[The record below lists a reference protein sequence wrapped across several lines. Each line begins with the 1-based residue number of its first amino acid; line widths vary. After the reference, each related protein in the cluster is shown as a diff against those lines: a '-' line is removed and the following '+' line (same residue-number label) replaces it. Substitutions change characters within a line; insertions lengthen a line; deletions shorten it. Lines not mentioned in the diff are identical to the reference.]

1 MKKFDN
7 LDKKFLKDG
16 FLIEKVENKKALKY
30 INNLIKNKLYDL
42 LKLKRSKKFSINN
55 IHNFINQSELNSLRV
70 KLINYLNNDKKFR
83 VQYFEIAKNIL
94 FSIVGN
100 ELAMQNNINLS
111 IQIPQ
116 DESSLLPLHS
126 DTWSGD
132 SPFEIV
138 VWLPLV
144 DCYKTKSMF
153 ILKQEQSEKFRK
165 FFSSKNLNFSSQL
178 HKKFKKD
185 LVFLNIKYGEFLL
198 FNQNLPHGNV
208 VNITKESRLSLNCRF
223 KGLFTPY
230 SQKKLG
236 SFFSPLTIRPA
247 SRVGLNYKFPGEESE

>member
-1 MKKFDN
+1 MTKFDN
-7 LDKKFLKDG
+7 LNKKFLKDG
-16 FLIEKVENKKALKY
+16 FLIEKVENKQALKY

>member
-1 MKKFDN
+1 MKKFDKLN
-7 LDKKFLKDG
+7 KKFLKSG
-16 FLIEKVENKKALKY
+16 YLIEKVENKKALKY
-30 INNLIKNKLYDL
+30 INNLIKNKLCNL
-42 LKLKRSKKFSINN
+42 LKLKNPKKFSINN
-55 IHNFINQSELNSLRV
+55 IHNIIKQSDLNLIRV

-83 VQYFEIAKNIL
+83 EQYFEIAKNIL

-100 ELAMQNNINLS
+100 ELAMQNNVNLS
-111 IQIPQ
+111 IQIPN

-153 ILKQEQSEKFRK
+153 ILKQKQNEKFRK
-165 FFSSKNLNFSSQL
+165 FFSNKNLNFSSQL

-185 LVFLNIKYGEFLL
+185 LIFLKINYGEFLL

-208 VNITKESRLSLNCRF
+208 INITKETRLSLNCRF

-230 SQKKLG
+230 AQKKLG
-236 SFFSPLTIRPA
+236 SFFSPLIVRPA
-247 SRVGLNYKFPGEESE
+247 SKIGLNYKFPGE